1 MSTTLLIMILVTI
14 ILIGGLICGI
24 LKKLESVSVPFGA
37 ALLLVSLFYWIL
49 FGIRMP
55 VKTTYEKISMDNIDI
70 AVGKDKIMVTE
81 LESNKTEIFESAKIY
96 NSFTKDKDSTFYI
109 ERKYN
114 TYGYNINTNITKYK
128 N

>member
-55 VKTTYEKISMDNIDI
+55 VKTT
-70 AVGKDKIMVTE
+70 
-81 LESNKTEIFESAKIY
+81 
-96 NSFTKDKDSTFYI
+96 
-109 ERKYN
+109 
-114 TYGYNINTNITKYK
+114 
-128 N
+128 